1 MADTQN
7 QKILNTRI
15 KLKYD
20 SYENWSTKNPVLL
33 AGEVALVYVPA
44 DKVAEVGEHNLT
56 GTTPPHVLMK
66 VGDGTSGF
74 NSLKYVSAL
83 AADVNSY
90 AKLKASDFETQIK
103 ALARAEVSKDISDN
117 AEAIEALKALVGT
130 ESVDAKIAAAITALD
145 LANTYAAKEHTHT
158 KDEITDFEHT
168 HTKDEIT
175 DFAHTHTSS
184 EITDLDA
191 TIKGYDYATKSELA
205 DVDAKFA
212 DYKKAADQKL
222 IDDEQDRRLGI
233 IEGDYLKA
241 ADIADFETKENV
253 KKVADDLAAYVESN
267 DAAVADR
274 YTKAE
279 ADGKFAVK
287 GEDAYDDTQ
296 IKADIKANSDA
307 IAAEKERAEGVE
319 EGLQNQINLIM
330 NNPDTEGVINSI
342 QEFTQYIEDH
352 GEIAEGFRTDI
363 DKNKEDIA
371 KNAKA
376 IEDINNEETGIL
388 KQAKDYADGL
398 AGNYAEA
405 EHEHVV
411 ADITDFETVVEARI
425 TAKGYATTD
434 YADQAEADAKSYAD
448 GLNTAMDA
456 RVKELEDIDHDAYI
470 AADSALKSELE
481 GKINAIDNHSH
492 DNKAVL
498 DGITAAKVEAWDKA
512 KEEAIAD
519 ADAKLAAAKTD
530 ISAEIDADV
539 KVVNDALEA
548 YKTSND
554 AEVAKK
560 ANDAD
565 LAAIAKTGSTDDLVQ
580 GAKVLVF
587 DCGDANI

>member
-1 MADTQN
+1 MADTLN

-20 SYENWSTKNPVLL
+20 SYENWLTNNPVLL

-66 VGDGTSGF
+66 VGDGTSNF

-90 AKLKASDFETQIK
+90 AKMKAADFEAQVK
-103 ALARAEVSKDISDN
+103 ALANAQVSESIQAN
-117 AEAIEALKALVGT
+117 ADAIDALEALVGT
-130 ESVDAKIAAAITALD
+130 ESVTTQIANAIAALD

-158 KDEITDFEHT
+158 KDEITDF
-168 HTKDEIT
+168 
-175 DFAHTHTSS
+175 AHTHTAA
-184 EITDLDA
+184 EITDLDS
-191 TIKGYDYATKSELA
+191 TIKGYDYATKGELG

-222 IDDEQDRRLGI
+222 IDDEQDRRLGV
-233 IEGDYLKA
+233 IEGDYLKE
-241 ADIADFETKENV
+241 ADIANFETKENV
-253 KKVADDLAAYVESN
+253 KKVADDLAGYIESN
-267 DAAVADR
+267 NAAIADR
-274 YTKAE
+274 YTKSE
-279 ADGKFAVK
+279 ADAKFALIA
-287 GEDAYDDTQ
+287 DAYDDEEVRGL
-296 IKADIKANSDA
+296 ISANAKA
-307 IAAEKERAEGVE
+307 IADEESRAKGVE
-319 EGLQNQINLIM
+319 EGLQTQINTII
-330 NNPDTEGVINSI
+330 NNPDAEGIINSI
-342 QEFTQYIEDH
+342 NEFTQYIEDH

-363 DKNKEDIA
+363 NKNKEDIA
-371 KNAKA
+371 A
-376 IEDINNEETGIL
+376 INNAETGIL

-405 EHEHVV
+405 EHDHVV

-425 TAKGYATTD
+425 TAKGYATTG
-434 YADQAEADAKSYAD
+434 YADQAEADAKAHAD
-448 GLNTAMDA
+448 GLNTAMDT
-456 RVKELEDIDHDAYI
+456 RVAALEGIDHEAYI
-470 AADSALKSELE
+470 GADEALKSELE

-492 DNKAVL
+492 TNKDII
-498 DGITAAKVEAWDKA
+498 DGITAEKVSAWDAAEKNA
-512 KEEAIAD
+512 KD
-519 ADAKLAAAKTD
+519 YSDGKLAEAKTA

-539 KVVNDALEA
+539 KAASEAL
-548 YKTSND
+548 T
-554 AEVAKK
+554 AEINKK

-587 DCGDANI
+587 DCGDSKI

>member
-1 MADTQN
+1 MADTTN

-20 SYENWSTKNPVLL
+20 SYENWSTKNPTLL

-66 VGDGTSGF
+66 VGDGTNAF

-83 AADVNSY
+83 AADVNNY
-90 AKLKASDFETQIK
+90 AKMKAADFEAQVK
-103 ALARAEVSKDISDN
+103 ALANAQVSESIKAN
-117 AEAIEALKALVGT
+117 ADAIDALEKLVGT
-130 ESVDAKIAAAITALD
+130 ESVTTQIANAIAALE
-145 LANTYAAKEHTHT
+145 LADTYAAKEHTHT

-175 DFAHTHTSS
+175 DFAHTHTAS
-184 EITDLDA
+184 EITDLDDK
-191 TIKGYDYATKSELA
+191 IKSYKYATEEALGQ
-205 DVDAKFA
+205 VDAKFA

-222 IDDEQDRRLGI
+222 IDDEQDRRLGV

-241 ADIADFETKENV
+241 EDIADFETKENV
-253 KKVADDLAAYVESN
+253 KKVADDLAEYIESN

-274 YTKAE
+274 YTKSE
-279 ADGKFAVK
+279 ADNKFAIK
-287 GEDAYDDTQ
+287 GEDSYDDEEVRGL
-296 IKADIKANSDA
+296 ISDNADA
-307 IAAEKERAEGVE
+307 IATEKERAEGAE
-319 EGLQNQINLIM
+319 KGLQDQINLIM

-342 QEFTQYIEDH
+342 NEFTQYISEH

-371 KNAKA
+371 KNAENIGKNTEA
-376 IEDINNEETGIL
+376 IAAINNADTGIL

-398 AGNYAEA
+398 ADNYAEV
-405 EHEHVV
+405 EHDHVV

-425 TAKGYATTD
+425 TAKGYATTG
-434 YADQAEADAKSYAD
+434 YVDQAEADAKTYAD
-448 GLNTAMDA
+448 GLNTAMDT
-456 RVKELEDIDHDAYI
+456 RVKVLEGYDHDAYI
-470 AADSALKSELE
+470 AADTALKTELE

-492 DNKAVL
+492 TNKDVI
-498 DGITAAKVEAWDKA
+498 DGITSEKVGAWDAAEKNA
-512 KEEAIAD
+512 KD
-519 ADAKLAAAKTD
+519 YSDGKLAEAKTA
-530 ISAEIDADV
+530 ISSEIDADV
-539 KVVNDALEA
+539 KAASDAL
-548 YKTSND
+548 S
-554 AEVAKK
+554 AEIAKK

-580 GAKVLVF
+580 GSKVLVF
-587 DCGDANI
+587 DCGDSTI

>member
-1 MADTQN
+1 MADTLN
-7 QKILNTRI
+7 QKVLNTRI

-20 SYENWSTKNPVLL
+20 SYENWSTNNPVLL

-66 VGDGTSGF
+66 VGDGTSNF

-90 AKLKASDFETQIK
+90 AKMKAADFEAQVK
-103 ALARAEVSKDISDN
+103 ALASAQVSESIQAN
-117 AEAIEALKALVGT
+117 ADAIDALEALVGT
-130 ESVDAKIAAAITALD
+130 ESVTTQIANAIAALD

-158 KDEITDFEHT
+158 KDEITDF
-168 HTKDEIT
+168 
-175 DFAHTHTSS
+175 AHTHTAA
-184 EITDLDA
+184 EITDLDS
-191 TIKGYDYATKSELA
+191 TIKGYDYATKSELG

-222 IDDEQDRRLGI
+222 IDDEQDRRLGV

-241 ADIADFETKENV
+241 ADIANFETKENV
-253 KKVADDLAAYVESN
+253 KKVADDLAGYIESN
-267 DAAVADR
+267 NAAVADR
-274 YTKAE
+274 YTKSE
-279 ADGKFAVK
+279 ADNKFAVK
-287 GEDAYDDTQ
+287 GEDAYDDEEVRGL
-296 IKADIKANSDA
+296 ISANAKA
-307 IAAEKERAEGVE
+307 IADEEARAKGVE
-319 EGLQNQINLIM
+319 EGLQTQINTIM
-330 NNPDTEGVINSI
+330 NNPDAEGVINSI
-342 QEFTQYIEDH
+342 NEFTQYINEH

-371 KNAKA
+371 A
-376 IEDINNEETGIL
+376 INNSETGIL

-405 EHEHVV
+405 EHDHVV

-425 TAKGYATTD
+425 TAKGYATTG
-434 YADQAEADAKSYAD
+434 YADQAEADAKAHAD

-456 RVKELEDIDHDAYI
+456 RVKVLEEIDHEAYI
-470 AADSALKSELE
+470 GADEALKSELE

-492 DNKAVL
+492 ANKGVL
-498 DGITAAKVEAWDKA
+498 DGITAEKVSAWDAAEKNA
-512 KEEAIAD
+512 KD
-519 ADAKLAAAKTD
+519 YSDGKLAEAKTA
-530 ISAEIDADV
+530 ISSEIDADV
-539 KVVNDALEA
+539 KAASDALTTEI
-548 YKTSND
+548 N
-554 AEVAKK
+554 KK

-580 GAKVLVF
+580 GVKVLVF
-587 DCGDANI
+587 DCGDSKI